1 MPNLKAELTL
11 RHPLLVHKRRG
22 TGTATPQCCFYHPC
36 PAEEVFHACFRIA
49 KDDEEG
55 SERLSASDIFRRL
68 KMYNPAAMRGSN
80 PATFAQV
87 LLAAGV
93 TRKHT
98 KYGNVYLVKPMK
110 AA

>member
-1 MPNLKAELTL
+1 MIRSRYLPL
-11 RHPLLVHKRRG
+11 RKNIFFLEKLQRHN
-22 TGTATPQCCFYHPC
+22 TAFYHPC
-36 PAEEVFHACFRIA
+36 PAEEVFHACYRMA
-49 KDDEEG
+49 GDDEEG
-55 SERLSASDIFRRL
+55 SEQLSASDIFRRL

-98 KYGNVYLVKPMK
+98 KYGNVYLVKPLK

>member
-1 MPNLKAELTL
+1 
-11 RHPLLVHKRRG
+11 
-22 TGTATPQCCFYHPC
+22 
-36 PAEEVFHACFRIA
+36 
-49 KDDEEG
+49 
-55 SERLSASDIFRRL
+55 
-68 KMYNPAAMRGSN
+68 MYNTAAMLGCYQAMFS
-80 PATFAQV
+80 QV

>member
-1 MPNLKAELTL
+1 M
-11 RHPLLVHKRRG
+11 KRE
-22 TGTATPQCCFYHPC
+22 AN
-36 PAEEVFHACFRIA
+36 
-49 KDDEEG
+49 G
-55 SERLSASDIFRRL
+55 SRLGHIQ
-68 KMYNPAAMRGSN
+68 KTEMYNPAAMRGSN

>member
-1 MPNLKAELTL
+1 
-11 RHPLLVHKRRG
+11 
-22 TGTATPQCCFYHPC
+22 
-36 PAEEVFHACFRIA
+36 
-49 KDDEEG
+49 
-55 SERLSASDIFRRL
+55 
-68 KMYNPAAMRGSN
+68 MYNPAAMRGSN

-98 KYGNVYLVKPMK
+98 KYGNVYLMKPLK